1 MARRAL
7 PSIPT
12 GSMADIA
19 FLLLVFWLMT
29 TTLESDSGI
38 LRRLPPIDLEDNSDI
53 VKKKNVYEVLVNFRN
68 ELLIE
73 GEPGEISQLK
83 AGAMEFLTNT
93 GVFKEEAGD
102 EEMTSRTWVRKSD
115 VQEKVNYYT
124 EEYEKAIK
132 EEMEDSEIDARK
144 KVLGRWQSKLDAIN
158 FFGEYRELIPAAV
171 VSLQN
176 DKGTNYDTYI
186 AVQNELASALGQLR
200 DDLCMKHWKRKFS
213 DLDDKIEKDKV
224 KILAV
229 RNVFPNRISEAEPK
243 DSGN

>member
-29 TTLESDSGI
+29 TTLESDAGI

-73 GEPGEISQLK
+73 GEPGDISELK
-83 AGAMEFLTNT
+83 SGAMAFLTNT
-93 GVFKEEAGD
+93 GVFKEEVGD
-102 EEMTSRTWVRKSD
+102 EEMTSRTWVRKAD
-115 VQEKVNYYT
+115 VQEKVGYHK
-124 EEYEKAIK
+124 EQYEKAVK
-132 EEMEDSEIDARK
+132 EEAEEADIDAK
-144 KVLGRWQSKLDAIN
+144 KKILDKWQSKLDAIN
-158 FFGEYRELIPAAV
+158 FFGEYRELVPAAV

-176 DKGTNYDTYI
+176 DKGTSYETYI
-186 AVQNELASALGQLR
+186 SVQNELASALGQLR
-200 DDLCMKHWKRKFS
+200 DDLCMKHWKRKFT

-243 DSGN
+243 DSRN